1 MVRVHRGPPS
11 RRARDVRAP
20 PSRRIAKLSLVD
32 SQTFHDRLE
41 RWYKALNARNFDDL
55 GALMAD
61 IADKDIVL
69 DYPQSGE
76 RVRGRENNLA
86 ILENYPGLPDATVKK
101 VHGAGDKWVLTP
113 SWTPL
118 RIAGSG
124 DHYSVEG
131 RLAYP
136 SGEVWNFVD
145 IFALRNEKVV
155 TVTEYFAAPFPPA
168 EWRAKWVEKI
178 ESPSR

>member
-1 MVRVHRGPPS
+1 MPTWNR
-11 RRARDVRAP
+11 
-20 PSRRIAKLSLVD
+20 KLLLVD

-41 RWYKALNARNFDDL
+41 RWYKALNARNFHDL
-55 GALMAD
+55 ATLMAE

-76 RVRGRENNLA
+76 RIRGRESNLA
-86 ILENYPGLPDATVKK
+86 ILDNYPDLPDATVKG
-101 VHGAGDKWVLTP
+101 VHGAEDKWVVTP
-113 SWTPL
+113 SWRPL
-118 RIAGSG
+118 RTTGSG
-124 DHYSVEG
+124 DHYAVEG
-131 RLAYP
+131 RLVYP
-136 SGEVWNFVD
+136 KGEEWNFVD
-145 IFALRNEKVV
+145 IFRLRNEKVV

>member
-1 MVRVHRGPPS
+1 VPCP
-11 RRARDVRAP
+11 
-20 PSRRIAKLSLVD
+20 RRIAKLSLVD
-32 SQTFHDRLE
+32 SQTFRDRLE
-41 RWYKALNARNFDDL
+41 RWYKALNARNFHDL
-55 GALMAD
+55 AALMAE

-76 RVRGRENNLA
+76 RIRGRENNLA
-86 ILENYPGLPDATVKK
+86 ILENYPDLPDATVKR
-101 VHGAGDKWVLTP
+101 VHGAEDKWVVTP

-118 RIAGSG
+118 RITGSG
-124 DHYSVEG
+124 DHYAVEG
-131 RLAYP
+131 RLVYP
-136 SGEVWNFVD
+136 NGEVWNFVD
-145 IFALRNEKVV
+145 IFGLRNDKVV